1 MTRSKDFGSG
11 PSTEDVEPIS
21 FTLHGEEFF
30 TVPEL
35 QGAVLIDL
43 VKDSTSDDAA
53 KSASVIVE
61 FFQYALTE
69 ESYERF
75 NSLITSKDKIV
86 RVDTLGEIVG
96 WLVEEFTNRP
106 ESQ

>member
-11 PSTEDVEPIS
+11 PAETSEAIS

-35 QGAVLIDL
+35 QGAVLINL
-43 VKDSTSDDAA
+43 VKDSSSDDAA
-53 KSASVIVE
+53 KNASVVTE
-61 FFQYALTE
+61 FFEYALTD

-75 NSLITSKDKIV
+75 QALITSKNKIV
-86 RVDTLGEIVG
+86 RVEKLGEIVG

-106 ESQ
+106 ESE